1 IYSYSCLVGIS
12 MDRGRLLEHLS
23 SLARRLITS
32 NAINN
37 ELGEITRILQ
47 GVTPRSL
54 NLTLPSSSS
63 LLQNGAP
70 ILYSAIAESPSM
82 HCSMFGFRT
91 RNDVIPMHDH
101 PTMHGFIRV
110 LRGSLR
116 ITSFSLLPTSTLD
129 TPEVRFNGERD
140 VSERDGCIYLSP
152 QMDNIHQVRS
162 LEDGT
167 FFFDLLIPGY
177 KEVDCTYFQLPNPL
191 PAVGT
196 EMELQRCSTP
206 SSYSCL
212 HLPYDT
218 QYYEE

>member
-1 IYSYSCLVGIS
+1 
-12 MDRGRLLEHLS
+12 
-23 SLARRLITS
+23 
-32 NAINN
+32 
-37 ELGEITRILQ
+37 
-47 GVTPRSL
+47 
-54 NLTLPSSSS
+54 
-63 LLQNGAP
+63 
-70 ILYSAIAESPSM
+70 M

-196 EMELQRCSTP
+196 EMELQSLIERKREGEGKRP
-206 SSYSCL
+206 FRL
-212 HLPYDT
+212 HN
-218 QYYEE
+218 